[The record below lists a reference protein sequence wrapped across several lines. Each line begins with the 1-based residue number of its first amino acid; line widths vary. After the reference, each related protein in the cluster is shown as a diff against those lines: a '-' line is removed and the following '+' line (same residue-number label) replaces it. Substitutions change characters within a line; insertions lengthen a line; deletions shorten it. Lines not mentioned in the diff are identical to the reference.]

1 MNVARSKFGGEGQRP
16 RQPRGAGSKKSV
28 QQGHSQFG
36 ARSVLPVREHGKW
49 ARTPLAAFFNMPIMA
64 MPIAVRCEAVSVNFD
79 VFNTPLTK
87 IDD

>member
-1 MNVARSKFGGEGQRP
+1 MAVKINDLDSRGQVQISPSSKAAANLV
-16 RQPRGAGSKKSV
+16 RGAYG
-28 QQGHSQFG
+28 
-36 ARSVLPVREHGKW
+36 RVREHGKW